1 MFYNEFTAMDMTLGS
16 DMESTSGRIFLVFM
30 YS

>member
-1 MFYNEFTAMDMTLGS
+1 MFYNAFTAMDMTMGS

>member
-1 MFYNEFTAMDMTLGS
+1 MLYNAFTAMDMTMGS
-16 DMESTSGRIFLVFM
+16 DMESTSGRIFLVFI